1 MKPRKQPFLIALGIA
16 LGFAG
21 MTGVA
26 SADPCVAYC
35 LTKAGKN
42 KIGQKDI
49 PLTADFSGGPLCKKY
64 VEAQAKA
71 KCKSTEG
78 VSGSFGGTYLTLRKP
93 K

>member
-42 KIGQKDI
+42 KIEQKDNPMPAPFPAR
-49 PLTADFSGGPLCKKY
+49 PLSKKY
-64 VEAQAKA
+64 VDAQAKA

-78 VSGSFGGTYLTLRKP
+78 VSGSFGGTSLTLRKP